1 MEKEENLIIL
11 KDELTTICEGLV
23 KQMDQINDEI
33 TTDGKE

>member
-23 KQMDQINDEI
+23 KQMDQINNASTIKAE
-33 TTDGKE
+33 E